1 MQDKN
6 YSLLGP
12 VAARP
17 LALWSCS
24 TTSQIWT
31 IPII

>member
-1 MQDKN
+1 VPP
-6 YSLLGP
+6 P

-17 LALWSCS
+17 LAPWSYS

-31 IPII
+31 VPIIQSTT